1 MEEARALR
9 VATQPHNY
17 PQGEHVCPAATASR
31 WTLSPAH
38 VQGVSTFRELDS
50 IPPVLGPTMRD
61 AVVRQALAAEQH
73 KHMHASSK
81 HTHEAVS
88 EKPSSRKSHI

>member
-1 MEEARALR
+1 
-9 VATQPHNY
+9 
-17 PQGEHVCPAATASR
+17 
-31 WTLSPAH
+31 
-38 VQGVSTFRELDS
+38 
-50 IPPVLGPTMRD
+50 MRD